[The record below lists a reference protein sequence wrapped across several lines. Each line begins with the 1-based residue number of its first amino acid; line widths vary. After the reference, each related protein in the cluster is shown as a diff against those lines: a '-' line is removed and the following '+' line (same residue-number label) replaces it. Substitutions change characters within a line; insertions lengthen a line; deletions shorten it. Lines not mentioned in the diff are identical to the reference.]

1 MLDSIAPENEPQI
14 QPRNPY
20 PFARPGPIP
29 DARLDGLFEE
39 RPPSLV
45 VRDDFSFASTT
56 ASGASSTFSCAP
68 GDNSGPCEKYYNAG
82 GSGNTLPIVL
92 GVVIPLGIAIVLLVY
107 LHRRHVL
114 KLRKEDADDRHKSL
128 DFGMG
133 EGQGKTGKQKGQVR
147 PEMATAMEKETGGS
161 RRERGLSMDL
171 EAHNPYVLPPT
182 LNHSRESLH
191 SLSRSITGDDKY
203 RATNFIPDDGS
214 IRPASSLRSPLD
226 DSSSTFTGSSSRRFN
241 FDSKHNLLTN
251 AQGVPSGPPAHRG
264 SISSTRDRSVDPI
277 TGARQPLPPPNGN
290 LLAPGAA
297 DPARDSFVS
306 TTSSTGG
313 VNALR
318 ASNNYLAQ
326 FISGG
331 AAQNAQETNQKTPAV
346 AVNEMNPERAAE
358 EIRAPPP
365 AMMKDDIRFSETSLS
380 PPATQDRFPETPS
393 ITLNAPADQQPV
405 DPSTDRHP
413 RLPQL
418 SFIDSQGQKQNSLE
432 PEMFPEVDTAPPTNS
447 TLHSATTSI
456 DHPYDN
462 QSGQQAHPQTQ
473 NPDQY
478 DEADDYYEEDEDVY
492 GDYYQGYGYQD
503 GYDPRRSTMG
513 MRPLPPDDPSENPED
528 RANRIRSF
536 YKEYFDDSKPHNGGQ
551 PGGHYGGQH
560 QGQYDGGYYDD
571 QAGYYDNYGPD
582 GYYDQAQYYPPRG
595 GTAAGAYGRHRA
607 TVSNGSYMSGPGPR
621 AYSSVSGRYGPPP
634 RTAPKK
640 REVPLKTLHVLP
652 TPHMLKDDTFL
663 PIDFAPP
670 KKIHNQRS
678 GTPDSLRGGERPY
691 SPSVRAHV
699 PLASSFDDLA
709 MIPSP

>member
-1 MLDSIAPENEPQI
+1 
-14 QPRNPY
+14 
-20 PFARPGPIP
+20 
-29 DARLDGLFEE
+29 
-39 RPPSLV
+39 LV
-45 VRDDFSFASTT
+45 KRDDFSFATTT
-56 ASGASSTFSCAP
+56 AASASSTFSCAP

-82 GSGNTLPIVL
+82 GSGNTIPIVL
-92 GVVIPLGIAIVLLVY
+92 GVVIPLGIAIVVLVF

-114 KLRKEDADDRHKSL
+114 KLRKEDADDKHKSL

-133 EGQGKTGKQKGQVR
+133 EGRGQARKQNGRKK
-147 PEMATAMEKETGGS
+147 PEMSMAMEKETGGS

-171 EAHNPYVLPPT
+171 EAHNPYVLPPA
-182 LNHSRESLH
+182 LNQSRESLH

-214 IRPASSLRSPLD
+214 IRPASSIRSPLD

-241 FDSKHNLLTN
+241 YDSKHNLLTN
-251 AQGVPSGPPAHRG
+251 AQGNPSGPPVRRG
-264 SISSTRDRSVDPI
+264 SMSSTRDRSVDPT
-277 TGARQPLPPPNGN
+277 TGARKPLPPPNGS
-290 LLAPGAA
+290 LLAPAFA

-318 ASNNYLAQ
+318 ASNNYLGQ

-331 AAQNAQETNQKTPAV
+331 GGAAQSVEETSKKAPAV
-346 AVNEMNPERAAE
+346 AVNEVNPERETE

-365 AMMKDDIRFSETSLS
+365 AMMKNDPRFTETSLS
-380 PPATQDRFPETPS
+380 PPSSQDRFPETPS
-393 ITLNAPADQQPV
+393 ITLNAPADRGSV
-405 DPSTDRHP
+405 DAASARQP

-418 SFIDSQGQKQNSLE
+418 SFIDSQGEKQNSLE
-432 PEMFPEVDTAPPTNS
+432 PERFPEVDTAPLTNS
-447 TLHSATTSI
+447 TRPSATNSVDQPYSQQNGHQSQPQMQSQG
-456 DHPYDN
+456 DH
-462 QSGQQAHPQTQ
+462 
-473 NPDQY
+473 Y
-478 DEADDYYEEDEDVY
+478 DEADDYYEEEDVY
-492 GDYYQGYGYQD
+492 PDYYQEYAYQG

-551 PGGHYGGQH
+551 PGGHYQAQH
-560 QGQYDGGYYDD
+560 QGQYDGGYYDE
-571 QAGYYDNYGPD
+571 QAGYYDNYGED
-582 GYYDQAQYYPPRG
+582 DYYDQSQHYPPRG

-634 RTAPKK
+634 RMAPKK

-670 KKIHNQRS
+670 KRIHNQRA

>member
-1 MLDSIAPENEPQI
+1 MLDSIIPENEPQI

-29 DARLDGLFEE
+29 DGRLDGLFVE
-39 RPPSLV
+39 RAPSLV
-45 VRDDFSFASTT
+45 ERDDS
-56 ASGASSTFSCAP
+56 SSTATTSSGSASFSCAP
-68 GDNSGPCEKYYNAG
+68 NDNSGPCEKYYNAG
-82 GSGNTLPIVL
+82 GSGNTIPIVL
-92 GVVIPLGIAIVLLVY
+92 GVVIPLGIAVIVLVY

-114 KLRKEDADDRHKSL
+114 KLRKEDAEDKHKSL

-133 EGQGKTGKQKGQVR
+133 EGPGTSHKKNARNR
-147 PEMATAMEKETGGS
+147 PEMSMAQEKELGGS
-161 RRERGLSMDL
+161 RRDRGLSMDL

-241 FDSKHNLLTN
+241 YESKHNLLNN
-251 AQGVPSGPPAHRG
+251 AQGNPSGLPLRRG
-264 SISSTRDRSVDPI
+264 SISSTRDRSVDPM
-277 TGARQPLPPPNGN
+277 TGSRNPLPPSNN
-290 LLAPGAA
+290 LLAPVAA
-297 DPARDSFVS
+297 DPTRDSFVS

-331 AAQNAQETNQKTPAV
+331 ASQSAEESNKKTPAV
-346 AVNEMNPERAAE
+346 VVSEVRSDLPAE
-358 EIRAPPP
+358 EVRPPP
-365 AMMKDDIRFSETSLS
+365 AAVVKDDVRYSEASLA
-380 PPATQDRFPETPS
+380 PAVSQERFPQAPS
-393 ITLNAPADQQPV
+393 ITLNTP
-405 DPSTDRHP
+405 TDRQP

-418 SFIDSQGQKQNSLE
+418 SFIDSQGQKQSSLGPDMV
-432 PEMFPEVDTAPPTNS
+432 PEMGTAPPINNNAS
-447 TLHSATTSI
+447 HSAITSG
-456 DHPYDN
+456 DN
-462 QSGQQAHPQTQ
+462 TSEQQYSQQSQPSSVNDA
-473 NPDQY
+473 NQY
-478 DEADDYYEEDEDVY
+478 DEADDYYEEEEDVY
-492 GDYYQGYGYQD
+492 GDYYQED
-503 GYDPRRSTMG
+503 GYDPRRMTMG

-536 YKEYFDDSKPHNGGQ
+536 YKEYFDDSKPQNFANQGGNY
-551 PGGHYGGQH
+551 GGHHEGHYEGQYH
-560 QGQYDGGYYDD
+560 GQYDD
-571 QAGYYDNYGPD
+571 QSGYYDNYGPD

-607 TVSNGSYMSGPGPR
+607 TVSNGSYMSGPR

-634 RTAPKK
+634 RMAPKK

-652 TPHMLKDDTFL
+652 TPHLLKDDTFL